1 MQVNY
6 GHPLA
11 AGLHSAVL
19 PGVRADLVSGR
30 ALYYS
35 RQELQSPLFSQNGR
49 VETIAG
55 TATGS
60 PYVIVP
66 AAGLATR
73 AFSFAARVR
82 RRRGTGVCARAG
94 VANIL
99 LWTASENW
107 DIRIGGTNYTQ
118 GGVCAAD
125 DWYDVVVTGST
136 TSARLYVDA
145 SVVISGGAPASGTLG
160 DLHVG
165 SDILGG
171 GGSWDVDFEWLAM
184 WSRALSVDE
193 VRALA
198 SSPYE
203 IYKDEPVRIYS
214 LPSGPISISWS
225 SLTASNITQTGAR
238 LTLGGITR

>member
-35 RQELQSPLFSQNGR
+35 HQELLSPLFSQNGR

-55 TATGS
+55 TVTGL

-73 AFSFAARVR
+73 EFSFAARVR
-82 RRRGTGVCARAG
+82 RRAGTGVCARAG
-94 VANIL
+94 LANIL
-99 LWTASENW
+99 LWTSIGNW

-118 GGVCAAD
+118 GGVSAVD
-125 DWYDVVVTGST
+125 TWYDVVVTGST
-136 TSARLYVDA
+136 TSAQLYVDT

-160 DLHVG
+160 DLHMG
-165 SDILGG
+165 ADILGG
-171 GGSWDVDFEWLAM
+171 GGSWDVDFEWLAL
-184 WSRALSVDE
+184 WSRALSADE

-214 LPSGPISISWS
+214 LPSGPIIPYISS
-225 SLTASNITQTGAR
+225 VTMSNILQNSATTNIQ
-238 LTLGGITR
+238 LTF